1 MTTALTKI
9 AAALDLLAADL
20 DAARFSTPTE
30 TEPTQ
35 TKAASSVDL
44 MEALYRERTGDAL
57 PDTVRDKLASVNDPE
72 LESVFSRLL
81 KTAAAERPTPLGA
94 PADMPTGTPEPT
106 TGAEATKLAYD
117 AFAEAILNAGED

>member
-20 DAARFSTPTE
+20 DAAPRDATPE
-30 TEPTQ
+30 QAPPQ

-81 KTAAAERPTPLGA
+81 KTSADDRPTPLGA
-94 PADMPTGTPEPT
+94 PADLSPGAPEPT